1 MALVKT
7 LAKKGRF
14 NKWFDRQAA
23 RATNDLY
30 AAQFGVGVSRRRV
43 QALGVRHV
51 LWVESDTGETA
62 GAMML
67 SRQGLEPLFRVQGM
81 AVSRAF
87 QRQGYGSLL
96 LSSIDDFVGKGA
108 TVWLCVDKGQP
119 STEWLLHWYTRMG
132 FQLAYMDSRLSF
144 QYDEIPL
151 IKLIK

>member
-7 LAKKGRF
+7 LAKRGRF

-30 AAQFGVGVSRRRV
+30 AAQFGAGVSRKAV
-43 QALGVRHV
+43 QALGVGHV
-51 LWVESDTGETA
+51 LWVEADTGETA

-67 SRQGLEPLFRVQGM
+67 SRQGLEPLFRVQGL
-81 AVSRAF
+81 AVSREF

-108 TVWLCVDKGQP
+108 TVWLCVDNGKAN
-119 STEWLLHWYTRMG
+119 TVWLVRWYIRMG
-132 FQLAYMDSRLSF
+132 FTLAYQDSRLS
-144 QYDEIPL
+144 YRRDEIPL
-151 IKLIK
+151 TKLIK